1 MLVKILS
8 CFIKER
14 IKGTKNRIALN
25 VIDNIKILGIISL
38 KYVWVICVAKAIAM
52 NIKYHSR
59 SEERRV
65 GKEC

>member
-25 VIDNIKILGIISL
+25 VIDNIKILGIPQIR
-38 KYVWVICVAKAIAM
+38 
-52 NIKYHSR
+52 N
-59 SEERRV
+59 
-65 GKEC
+65 

>member
-38 KYVWVICVAKAIAM
+38 KYVW
-52 NIKYHSR
+52 
-59 SEERRV
+59 RV
-65 GKEC
+65 